1 MALGFGVLATAG
13 LAVGAW
19 FDLAQFL
26 RTYLAVWLFFFGL
39 TMGSMVVVMIYHT
52 TGGAWGFLI
61 RRPLEAAIGTFP
73 LVAIGF
79 LPIALGAAWLY
90 PWAAPDASSNSLL
103 RGQSVYMNTWFFY
116 GRAIGY
122 FVLWGLLA
130 GGLLLVSRR
139 QDRLQKSGTANT
151 LDGLSGVGL
160 LLYGVSIHFAAVDW
174 VMALQPIFH
183 STIFG
188 PVIVSGQLVSAHA
201 LAIIALCGT
210 CGRPPVAKLVSGK
223 TLNDLGN
230 LLLSF
235 VIVWTYLGWFQYLL
249 SWIANLPYDAVWYA
263 PRLRNGWQW
272 IALTLV
278 VAHFVLPVL
287 LLLFRAVK
295 QRPLYLGAVAGV
307 ILASQLLFD
316 VLQVVPP
323 FHVGGWG
330 NYWMFLLAVSAI
342 GGLWLAN
349 YLLCLASRSVLP
361 QYDYNETKVVQMR
374 VSDER
379 ESVWEEVF
387 SHG

>member
-19 FDLAQFL
+19 FDLVQFL

-103 RGQSVYMNTWFFY
+103 RGQSVYMNPWFFY

-323 FHVGGWG
+323 FHVGGWD
-330 NYWMFLLAVSAI
+330 NYWMFLFAVPAI

-361 QYDYNETKVVQMR
+361 HYDYNETKVVHMR

-379 ESVWEEVF
+379 ENAWDEVF